1 MVIESEPDYFLVCC
15 DLSSQAQ
22 TKTLHI
28 SKSFPEHIER
38 WNVQTRFSPCFKVTD
53 HILKDGIFCLSDD
66 TLHFIFVGSLSL
78 SRIKN
83 SLLVDTYVWLSYGMY
98 NIIIA
103 TPDEHKIA
111 ELRTFLEEEGLRY
124 EYWPVS
130 RSIIGKNEFFVPVLA
145 SPVKLSQKL
154 LEKYSKDKVMFTAI
168 RGYYT
173 HVNTACERLRHISKQ
188 AYERMVL
195 FHDSVENYI
204 LGDGGDVNDNEE
216 EKIFNFSYISSINA
230 CLTRYNSQ
238 LVMGFSPILEQ
249 DISVCGHSLFGIG
262 MASLGINNMGDY
274 FYDKVGG
281 QYIGQR
287 FVKLL
292 GKKYGNT
299 QILNSLSSSDAILK
313 RDYLAEI
320 PLSDLDNLEK
330 QRTPLLVYFSSRDG
344 FRNQYN
350 ALSVPLIALY
360 GCNTPGWSL
369 KTISHEASHI
379 LVNSMLDY
387 LLRNLQ
393 DNNWL
398 RELVGLSCIK
408 DLDEDNDTFEKA
420 ILQLLSIGL
429 IDIQTFESGVKD
441 HAADDLYH
449 CFSARNDEMREI
461 MAHAFD
467 FLYFYNSDLE
477 SYIGEIWSTWAE
489 LPYMSISI
497 PDYVMRSLC
506 IIVLNQLEHPRIEDE
521 AINKFREIIAKLNT
535 SKHSV
540 FSNGHLEKV
549 LEYINPSPDNEECL
563 KNLQSKLIRRK
574 FLVQCVRTFFYSH
587 QIGTLL
593 ADEKWP
599 ISNDKLQ
606 SLRSLE
612 VPEIPFSNPLRVTE
626 LSASSKSLSEA
637 KSYLLYYNLAFNYA
651 RE

>member
-1 MVIESEPDYFLVCC
+1 MVIENEPDYFLVCHSISC
-15 DLSSQAQ
+15 QIQ

-38 WNVQTRFSPCFKVTD
+38 WNMQTRFSPCFKVTD
-53 HILKDGIFCLSDD
+53 HILKDGDFCLSDGD
-66 TLHFIFVGSLSL
+66 THFIFVGPLPL
-78 SRIKN
+78 NRIKG
-83 SLLVDTYVWLSYGMY
+83 SLFVDTHVWLSYGMY

-103 TPDEHKIA
+103 TPDTSKIA
-111 ELRTFLEEEGLRY
+111 ELRAFLEKEGLRY
-124 EYWPVS
+124 EYWLVS
-130 RSIIGKNEFFVPVLA
+130 RSVIEKNEFFVPALT
-145 SPVKLSQKL
+145 SPVKISQKL
-154 LEKYSKDKVMFTAI
+154 LEKYSKDKVMFTAV

-173 HVNTACERLRHISKQ
+173 HVSTACERLRHINVS
-188 AYERMVL
+188 AYERMLL
-195 FHDSVENYI
+195 FHASVENYI
-204 LGDGGDVNDNEE
+204 LGDGEDVNDEE

-262 MASLGINNMGDY
+262 MTSLGINNMGDY

-292 GKKYGNT
+292 GEKYENT

-320 PLSDLDNLEK
+320 PISVLDDSEK
-330 QRTPLLVYFSSRDG
+330 QRMPLLVYFSSRDG
-344 FRNQYN
+344 FRNQHN
-350 ALSVPLIALY
+350 TLSVPLVALY

-398 RELVGLSCIK
+398 KDLVRLSCIK
-408 DLDEDNDTFEKA
+408 DLDKNNDTFETV
-420 ILQLLSIGL
+420 ILQLLIIGL
-429 IDIQTFESGVKD
+429 IDIQSFESGVRD
-441 HAADDLYH
+441 HAANDLYH
-449 CFSARNDEMREI
+449 CFSTRNDEMREI

-477 SYIGEIWSTWAE
+477 SYIGEIWATWTE

-521 AINKFREIIAKLNT
+521 AINKFREIISKLDT
-535 SKHSV
+535 SKRSV
-540 FSNGHLEKV
+540 FSNGHLEEV
-549 LEYINPSPDNEECL
+549 LKYIDPSNEEHL
-563 KNLQSKLIRRK
+563 KNLHSKLIRRK

-606 SLRSLE
+606 SLKPLE